1 MNELLGIGKEL
12 LDSGVLGALV
22 LLLIFWV
29 RRKDGEIKECQEKR
43 IEAGS
48 DYRREMMELE
58 REYRKEQSDQIRMYD
73 ASLNAM
79 ENTLQALMDQA
90 AGNGE

>member
-1 MNELLGIGKEL
+1 MNDLLVIGKEL

-22 LLLIFWV
+22 LLLICWG
-29 RRKDGEIKECQEKR
+29 RRKDGELKECQEKR

>member
-1 MNELLGIGKEL
+1 MEATLGIGKLIEA
-12 LDSGVLGALV
+12 GILGALV
-22 LLLIFWV
+22 VVMIFWL
-29 RRKDGEIKECQEKR
+29 RRKDGELKECQEKR

-48 DYRREMMELE
+48 EHRKEMMELE
-58 REYRKEQSDQIRMYD
+58 REHRKEQIDQIRMYD

-79 ENTLQALMDQA
+79 ENTLQALVDQA